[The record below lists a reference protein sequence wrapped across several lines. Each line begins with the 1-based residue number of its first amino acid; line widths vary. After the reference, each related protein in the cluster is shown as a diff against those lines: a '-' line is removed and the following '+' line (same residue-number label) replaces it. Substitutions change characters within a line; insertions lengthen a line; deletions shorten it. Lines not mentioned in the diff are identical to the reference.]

1 MMIDIR
7 KTKIVATIGP
17 ASKSV
22 EMIEKLA
29 LAGVNIA
36 RLNFSHEVQESHAE
50 RIKTIKEVNDR
61 LGTNLAILVDTK
73 GPEIRCGVIEDD
85 GVYFETGET
94 VSIVKEEVIGNKE
107 RFTIDVQEM
116 YDDVK
121 VGQTLLVD
129 DGKVRMTILEVAADK
144 LLCRVENPGYVKTRK
159 GINIPGAYLSMPFIS
174 AKDESDIRFAARN
187 GANFI
192 AASFTRRKEDVL
204 EIKAILKEEGAEHIQ
219 IIPKIENQEGYDNLR
234 EILEVS
240 DGVMVARGDLGVEI
254 SFELVPIYQ
263 KKMIRM
269 ANELGKPVITAT
281 HMLETMTDN
290 PRPTRAEASD
300 VANAVLD
307 GTDAVMLSGETAA
320 GDYPLE
326 SVNTM
331 ATIAMTMEEIMPY
344 EELLRKSIISSQP
357 TVQDSIGIAV
367 ADSAYNLENVE
378 AIIAFTQSGSTAKR
392 LSKFRPKAPII
403 AVTFDEQ
410 VQRSLNCYWGVYPVI
425 SPVPNL
431 DKNDEELATQ
441 IAKDFGV
448 PVGKQI
454 IIVAGYPSGQG
465 ATNMMKI
472 IEVK

>member
-1 MMIDIR
+1 MLDIR

-17 ASKSV
+17 ATKSE
-22 EMIEKLA
+22 EMIQKLA
-29 LAGVNIA
+29 EAGVNIA
-36 RLNFSHEVQESHAE
+36 RLNFSHETQDSHLE
-50 RIKTIKEVNDR
+50 RINSIKAVNEKT
-61 LGTNLAILVDTK
+61 GSNLAILVDTK
-73 GPEIRCGVIEDD
+73 GPEIRCGVIEND
-85 GVYFETGET
+85 GVFFETGET
-94 VSIVKEEVIGNKE
+94 VKIVKEEVLGNKE
-107 RFTIDVQEM
+107 RFTIDTPEM
-116 YDDVK
+116 YADVK

-129 DGKVRMTILEVAADK
+129 DGKVRMTILEANEDN

-159 GINIPGAYLSMPFIS
+159 GINIPGAYLSIPFIS
-174 AKDESDIRFAARN
+174 EKDESDIRFAAAQ

-204 EIKAILKEEGAEHIQ
+204 EIREILKQEGAEHIQ

-234 EILEVS
+234 EILEVA

-263 KKMIRM
+263 KKMIKL

-281 HMLETMTDN
+281 HMLETMQEN

-326 SVNTM
+326 AVGTM
-331 ATIAMTMEEIMPY
+331 ATISTTMEEIIPY
-344 EELLRKSIISSQP
+344 EDILRKAVKSSQP

-367 ADSAYNLENVE
+367 ADTAYNLENVE

-392 LSKFRPKAPII
+392 LSKYRPKAPII
-403 AVTFDEQ
+403 AVTFDEA
-410 VQRSLNCYWGVYPVI
+410 VQRSLNCYWGVYPVV
-425 SPVPNL
+425 SEESNYEG
-431 DKNDEELATQ
+431 NDEELACN
-441 IAKDFGV
+441 IAKEFGV
-448 PVGKQI
+448 AVGKQI
-454 IIVAGYPSGQG
+454 IIVAGYPSGVG